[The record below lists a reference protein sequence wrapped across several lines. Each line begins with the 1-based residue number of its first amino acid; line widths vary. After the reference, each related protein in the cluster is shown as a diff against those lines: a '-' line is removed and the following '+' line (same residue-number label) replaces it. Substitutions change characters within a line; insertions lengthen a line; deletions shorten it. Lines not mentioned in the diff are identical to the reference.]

1 MGASVDNVAAA
12 YPVAMLFRVHV
23 GSYPYAKRRAYLLP

>member
-1 MGASVDNVAAA
+1 MGASADNVAAA

-23 GSYPYAKRRAYLLP
+23 GSYLYAKRQTYLLP